1 MNSRIEHSNYL
12 WTSKRHE
19 YILVKLEEE
28 VDDPGTYAIVHVPT
42 KQYLC
47 IEDYGE
53 KQEIVT
59 RMIEANVRVY
69 LSNEMKDFDWNVA
82 DQPPEN

>member
-1 MNSRIEHSNYL
+1 MPNIDHSSYL

-42 KQYLC
+42 KQYLL

-53 KQEIVT
+53 KQQIVM

-69 LSNEMKDFDWNVA
+69 QADEMKDFDWNMP
-82 DQPPEN
+82 DRHETI